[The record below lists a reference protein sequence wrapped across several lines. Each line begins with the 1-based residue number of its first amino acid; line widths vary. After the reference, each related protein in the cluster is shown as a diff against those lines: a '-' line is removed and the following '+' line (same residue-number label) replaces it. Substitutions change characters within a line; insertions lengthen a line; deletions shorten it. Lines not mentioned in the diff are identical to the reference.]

1 MTVII
6 ITNTIQWYIVYTCI
20 YNHIHTYITITYYYN
35 MAIDCYRGGWDGKCF
50 ITMIP
55 TIFITILVKLLSV

>member
-1 MTVII
+1 
-6 ITNTIQWYIVYTCI
+6 
-20 YNHIHTYITITYYYN
+20 

-55 TIFITILVKLLSV
+55 TIFITILVKLLSVWLPLRILYCNYYYYYYYDPII